1 VNQSAAS
8 ETKPVVLK
16 HATKIYPAG
25 PAVHEVSF
33 SVTRGEIFGLLG
45 PNGAGKTTLL
55 KIIAGLIRPTSG
67 SILVFGQEASHRNTA
82 ILRRIGIVMDEPLTR
97 GLSKLDALEYL
108 RFFSRLYGV
117 RSTREEIKSLLATFD
132 LEESS
137 RKPLGHYSRGML
149 QKLNLARA
157 MIHSP
162 DLLLLDEPTSGLDPQ
177 ASVEFRKIL
186 LDLRDSGVTAVLS
199 SHMLWDVEKVCDRVA
214 IMSRGRVVYEGRLDD
229 SFRPDQAKITIR
241 VRSEQQESEL
251 VRIVNLAGVPAKLK
265 RIKSGR
271 RGRILLTIKNPEKAN
286 DLVEN
291 LIERRIEILSYEI
304 SSPTLEEI
312 FTSTVTKDE
321 AGDSDAGR

>member
-1 VNQSAAS
+1 M
-8 ETKPVVLK
+8 LK
-16 HATKIYPAG
+16 QATKIYPAG

-55 KIIAGLIRPTSG
+55 KMIAGLIRPTSG

-251 VRIVNLAGVPAKLK
+251 LRIVNLAGIPAKLK

-312 FTSTVTKDE
+312 FTFAVTKDE
-321 AGDSDAGR
+321 AGDSDVRT

>member
-1 VNQSAAS
+1 MNQSAAS

-16 HATKIYPAG
+16 QATKIYPAG